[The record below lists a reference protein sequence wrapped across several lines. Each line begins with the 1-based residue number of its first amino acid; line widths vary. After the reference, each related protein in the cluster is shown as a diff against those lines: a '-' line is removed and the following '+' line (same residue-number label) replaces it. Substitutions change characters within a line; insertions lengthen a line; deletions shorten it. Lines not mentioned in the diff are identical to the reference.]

1 MGNLLKRLKLE
12 VVIDASYLFMRPA
25 TEFAHLAG
33 KMSAVG
39 IVVGSLI
46 LRGSR
51 RNPYDSGSV
60 H

>member
-1 MGNLLKRLKLE
+1 MGNLPKRLKLE

-33 KMSAVG
+33 ERPAVG
-39 IVVGSLI
+39 IVAGSLV
-46 LRGSR
+46 LYRSR
-51 RNPYDSGSV
+51 RSPYDSGLV

>member
-1 MGNLLKRLKLE
+1 MGNLPKRLKLE
-12 VVIDASYLFMRPA
+12 VVIDASYRFMRPA
-25 TEFAHLAG
+25 IELAHLAG

-46 LRGSR
+46 LCRSR
-51 RNPYDSGSV
+51 RSPYDSGLV

>member
-1 MGNLLKRLKLE
+1 MGNLLKRLKPE
-12 VVIDASYLFMRPA
+12 VVIDPLYLFVRLA

-46 LRGSR
+46 LCRSR
-51 RNPYDSGSV
+51 RSPYDSGLV
-60 H
+60 L